1 MSNNGAIF
9 YINADGNPVCFDNEK
24 KIVSDRVFNNVCADG
39 EYVYCTNKKVTYRGD
54 PGDESLG
61 SPFLQACFIAAAGMV
76 TFENAYIFCESVK
89 RTA

>member
-1 MSNNGAIF
+1 MLE
-9 YINADGNPVCFDNEK
+9 VCFFQHTPTFIIEP
-24 KIVSDRVFNNVCADG
+24 
-39 EYVYCTNKKVTYRGD
+39 KKVTYRGD

>member
-1 MSNNGAIF
+1 MTDIES
-9 YINADGNPVCFDNEK
+9 
-24 KIVSDRVFNNVCADG
+24 
-39 EYVYCTNKKVTYRGD
+39 TTRGD

-61 SPFLQACFIAAAGMV
+61 VSDFLQACFIAAAGMV

>member
-1 MSNNGAIF
+1 MSI
-9 YINADGNPVCFDNEK
+9 
-24 KIVSDRVFNNVCADG
+24 
-39 EYVYCTNKKVTYRGD
+39 NKKVTYRGD